1 MHVCTHIHVH
11 TTNANA
17 LGSYTCIAHDN
28 NRPLV
33 NIPTLFPYIHG
44 TPCIAVSSVPAC
56 PPYPLTGQF
65 RSAICILKI
74 QQIVMYG
81 NKRIEAFTIKKIT
94 THGKIFAAL
103 IMM

>member
-1 MHVCTHIHVH
+1 M
-11 TTNANA
+11 
-17 LGSYTCIAHDN
+17 

-44 TPCIAVSSVPAC
+44 TPCIAVSSVPAG

-74 QQIVMYG
+74 QQIAMYG